1 MTSLNITCIAYFIE
15 RLKIL
20 LRNLPF
26 EVNLH
31 ENKTSEE
38 MRRIAV
44 NTARINHREYDC
56 LVFCILTHGGDCC
69 ILYGT
74 GGRPVHIHKITELF
88 HYNRCPNLAGKPKLF
103 FIQACQGVLNQ
114 TGILIMAVV
123 VTQ

>member
-38 MRRIAV
+38 MRRFAV

-56 LVFCILTHGGDCC
+56 LVFCILTHGGDCG

-74 GGRPVHIHKITELF
+74 GGRPVHIHKIT
-88 HYNRCPNLAGKPKLF
+88 
-103 FIQACQGVLNQ
+103 
-114 TGILIMAVV
+114 
-123 VTQ
+123 